1 MFNGG
6 KGGEKMS
13 RVAVK
18 KCDTQVIDKHPVFI
32 LSRLSFNILAKNLKL
47 AVAANLLFFL
57 PDAGGSFPH

>member
-1 MFNGG
+1 
-6 KGGEKMS
+6 MS

-32 LSRLSFNILAKNLKL
+32 LSRLSFNILVKNLKL